1 MCESSLHTP
10 SSHSVVVVVAAMASD
25 PLPGRSLRP
34 RALHKV
40 LLPELHGAP
49 DGTDDEGQE

>member
-1 MCESSLHTP
+1 MFESSLHRR
-10 SSHSVVVVVAAMASD
+10 SSHSVVVAAMASD
-25 PLPGRSLRP
+25 PLSGRSLRP

-40 LLPELHGAP
+40 LLPELRGVP

>member
-1 MCESSLHTP
+1 MTAARTDLHL
-10 SSHSVVVVVAAMASD
+10 SVVVAAMAPD

-40 LLPELHGAP
+40 LLHELRGVP